1 MESIF
6 KFSQVRSSVKADLE
20 YVIKITESDI
30 DFVNNN
36 QGAND
41 FFDLNDTVLHNYETV
56 MKSVTQNSEL
66 IKILSYPEALSD
78 NSSGRH
84 KLIACSE
91 LIERINKIKIAAGKE
106 PATKFVKMAIVAT
119 INQKY
124 SESQKQNLKLYC
136 DYLKI
141 CNLKDFLNKN
151 SNKNISLENFNFLY
165 NAPIL
170 LPESVGKTGG
180 SASNHFHVPHTFGSI
195 KPTGIADLKIVKQQ
209 LKKYEAGEI
218 VNIENVLKG
227 EVKSQNITTSKTT
240 EEYVYIETEN
250 TSSSEMTLET
260 SDRFEVSQAA
270 SEAIGEEAL
279 YHAGIGISSSWGP
292 TKFSADA
299 DASFSNSKNTSTETA
314 SEYAKEVT
322 QKAVEKVTERQL
334 RVESS
339 KIIKSYEDKTS
350 HEFNNIDGSDH
361 ITGIYQWV
369 DKIYEAQI
377 YNYGKRQMYDIMIPE
392 PAAYYVNA
400 NAPVTLMDLPN
411 KPEEINFNSSDIND
425 NNYRELISRY
435 GVSSVSAPPQKT
447 ISKSEVM
454 QFSNVKED
462 EEQVTKAK
470 IAIDDG
476 YVPVQAE
483 INYLVN
489 EYSNKSQPWFL
500 NVAVGSW
507 QRIIAQS
514 GDKDEQDSGLF
525 TTPDAGQ
532 EYRYYGKEVIPLMES
547 GGELS
552 CTLLTFRIGTASV
565 SIHIKCE
572 RNENSYQAWQL
583 EVYGAILNAYTE
595 QKNTYED
602 ATNQSTLFGLS
613 EIGKN
618 PLENRKIIDTELKK
632 HAITILTKQN
642 FRHFDSI
649 NENDRDKI
657 TNNDEEIDVNESIE
671 EGKYV
676 RFFENAF
683 EWQNMTYSLY
693 PYFWGRKSKW
703 VEKINTE
710 ESDQLFKDFVQSG
723 FCRLALPV
731 RPGFES
737 AVAFFMSTGEVW
749 EGGDAPSIGDETYVS
764 VAQELSEKI
773 GRAQGEIAEGEPW
786 EYRVPTSLIKLRK
799 DGELPEWEKND
810 DGTWVEK
817 VKK

>member
-6 KFSQVRSSVKADLE
+6 KFSQVRSAVKADIE
-20 YVIKITESDI
+20 YVIKITEDDI
-30 DFVNNN
+30 KYVDND
-36 QGAND
+36 QGAGD
-41 FFDLNDTVLHNYETV
+41 FFDLNDTVLDHYEDA
-56 MKSVTQNSEL
+56 MRSVTQNSEL
-66 IKILSYPEALSD
+66 ISILSYPEIIS
-78 NSSGRH
+78 NESSNRK
-84 KLIACSE
+84 KLIACSK
-91 LIERINKIKIAAGKE
+91 LIEKINKIKIVTEKE
-106 PATKFVKMAIVAT
+106 PTTKFVKMAIVAT
-119 INQKY
+119 INQKS
-124 SESQKQNLKLYC
+124 SESQKNKLKLYY

-141 CNLKDFLNKN
+141 CNLKEYLHKN
-151 SNKNISLENFNFLY
+151 LSKKISLENFNYLY

-170 LPESVGKTGG
+170 LPESVGKIGG

-195 KPTGIADLKIVKQQ
+195 KPTGVADLKIVKQQ
-209 LKKYEAGEI
+209 LKGYETGEI
-218 VNIENVLKG
+218 VNIENILKG
-227 EVKSQNITTSKTT
+227 EVKSKNITISKTT
-240 EEYVYIETEN
+240 EDYIYTETEN
-250 TSSSEMTLET
+250 TSSSEITLET
-260 SDRFEVSQAA
+260 NDRFEVSQAA
-270 SEAIGEEAL
+270 SEAIGEDAS
-279 YHAGIGISSSWGP
+279 YHAGVAISSSWGP

-299 DASFSNSKNTSTETA
+299 DANFSNSKNTSTETA

-322 QKAVEKVTERQL
+322 QKAVEKITERQL
-334 RVESS
+334 RVESR
-339 KIIKSYEDKTS
+339 KIIQSYEDKTS
-350 HEFNNIDGSDH
+350 HEFNNIGGNAH

-392 PAAYYVNA
+392 PAAYYVNS
-400 NAPVTLMDLPN
+400 NAPVTLMDLPD
-411 KPEEINFNSSDIND
+411 KPEEINFNTSDIND
-425 NNYRELISRY
+425 DNYRELISRY

-454 QFSNVKED
+454 QFSNVQKD
-462 EEQVTKAK
+462 EEQVNTAK

-489 EYSNKSQPWFL
+489 EYSDKSQPWFL

-507 QRIIAQS
+507 QRIIAES
-514 GDKDEQDSGLF
+514 GEKDEQDSGLF

-552 CTLLTFRIGTASV
+552 CSLLTFRIGTASV
-565 SIHIKCE
+565 SIHVKCE

-583 EVYGAILNAYTE
+583 EVYGAILNAYNE
-595 QKNTYED
+595 QQSAYED
-602 ATNQSTLFGLS
+602 ATNQSTLFGLA

-632 HAITILTKQN
+632 HAITILTNQN

-649 NENDRDKI
+649 RENDRDKI
-657 TNNDEEIDVNESIE
+657 TNNDEEIDVNESIQ

-693 PYFWGRKSKW
+693 PYFWGRKNKW
-703 VEKINTE
+703 IEKINTE

-737 AVAFFMSTGEVW
+737 AISFFMNTGEVW
-749 EGGDAPSIGDETYVS
+749 EGGNAPIIGDEAYVS

-786 EYRVPTSLIKLRK
+786 EFRVPTSLIKLRK
-799 DGELPEWEKND
+799 DDELPEWEKDD
-810 DGTWVEK
+810 DGIWIEK